1 MREPG
6 YTEDTIDLL
15 ELARALLGRW
25 YLIVLA
31 MLTFGGAMGVY
42 NRYVEKPTFSA
53 EAQIYISNTDSI
65 ISLQEL
71 QLSAALTQDYSNIL
85 TSRNVLKKVIADL
98 GLDMDYRQLKSHI
111 SITNPN
117 ETHILTIRV
126 TTDSPERSVAIANSL
141 IQFGVDRIFR
151 IIGQETPAV
160 IDYAE
165 SDAVTIN
172 KTSLAKHVMLGALM
186 GMVLICGLIVV
197 RFLLDNT
204 IKDEDDVRKLTQYN
218 VLAEIPEYD
227 EESSGQGVKK
237 HGRRSHR
244 NAGQAA

>member
-1 MREPG
+1 MEPA
-6 YTEDTIDLL
+6 YSEDTIDLI
-15 ELARALLGRW
+15 EVAKALLGRW
-25 YLIVLA
+25 YLIVLT
-31 MLTFGGAMGVY
+31 MLVFGGIMGVY
-42 NRYVEKPTFSA
+42 NRFVEKPTYSA

-71 QLSAALTQDYSNIL
+71 QLSAALTQEYSNIL
-85 TSRNVLKKVIADL
+85 TSRNVLKKVIAAL
-98 GLDMDYRQLKSHI
+98 ELDMDYSELKTHI
-111 SITNPN
+111 SITNPK

-126 TTDSPERSVAIANSL
+126 TTDSPERSVIITNSL
-141 IQFGVDRIFR
+141 LQFGVDRIFR
-151 IIGQETPAV
+151 IIGQETPSV

-172 KTSLAKHVMLGALM
+172 KTSLAKHVLLGALV
-186 GMVLICGLIVV
+186 GMVLICGLIVM

-227 EESSGQGVKK
+227 EDSIEQGVKK
-237 HGRRSHR
+237 HGRRPHR
-244 NAGQAA
+244 NADQAA